1 MALKPEI
8 PNNELPLL
16 PPDRDAI
23 KKQGDDRDKSY
34 SAAKC
39 RLGNNWSELAGK
51 DFLYFMVFDKKAID
65 GAYTVDKAKELIKQL

>member
-1 MALKPEI
+1 M
-8 PNNELPLL
+8 NV
-16 PPDRDAI
+16 I
-23 KKQGDDRDKSY
+23 KMSFVSKSGKTIIVETKGDDSDNSD

-39 RLGNNWSELAGK
+39 RLGNKWAELAGK